1 MKPILVTFCL
11 VLVSALLLAGFVY
24 SYMFFT
30 TSPLSGTIDVRI
42 EQGESFS
49 AVARK
54 LREHKVVT
62 NERLFS
68 LWARY
73 SGLEKKIQ
81 WGVYRFELP
90 LSPAEVLNRM
100 VLGKGLFH
108 RVTIPEGL
116 TVREVADLLAKMAI
130 VKEEQ
135 FLAAAKDPTLLSLLG
150 LQATGIE
157 GYLFPNTYHFTPETP
172 AREIILTMT
181 EQFRKTF
188 EPLVGQRGEE
198 NGLTPHQIVTL
209 ASIIEKE
216 TGLEAERPLISAV
229 FHNRLKRKMP
239 LQSDPTVIYGLKGF
253 NGNLTRKDLLDVSP
267 YNTYRIPAL
276 PPGPICNPGLSSL
289 KAALYPAAAR
299 FLYFVSRNDGT
310 HLFSETLESHNL
322 AVKTYQPRAETTPQR
337 RQLLPRGK

>member
-1 MKPILVTFCL
+1 MKPFLITLGL
-11 VLVSALLLAGFVY
+11 VLVSALLFAGFVY

-30 TSPLSGTIDVRI
+30 TSPLSGTVDIRI

-49 AVARK
+49 AIARK
-54 LREHKVVT
+54 LREHKVVS

-81 WGVYRFELP
+81 WGLYRFELP

-100 VLGKGLFH
+100 VLGKGFFH

-116 TVREVADLLAKMAI
+116 TVKEIADLLAKMAI
-130 VKEEQ
+130 VKDEE
-135 FLAAAKDPTLLSLLG
+135 FLAAAKDPGLLSFLG

-157 GYLFPNTYHFTPETP
+157 GYLFPNTYHFTPQTP

-181 EQFRKTF
+181 EQFRKIF
-188 EPLVGQRGEE
+188 EPLVGQRKDQ

-216 TGLEAERPLISAV
+216 AGLEAERPLVSAV
-229 FHNRLKRKMP
+229 FHNRLKLKMP
-239 LQSDPTVIYGLKGF
+239 LQSDPTVIYGLKDF

-267 YNTYRIPAL
+267 YNTYRIAAL
-276 PPGPICNPGLSSL
+276 PPGPICNPGVSSL
-289 KAALYPAAAR
+289 KAAIHPAAAP
-299 FLYFVSRNDGT
+299 FLYFVSKNDGT

-322 AVKTYQPRAETTPQR
+322 AVKTYQPRYENPSQR
-337 RQLLPRGK
+337 RKPTPHSR